1 MPIKGLLS
9 ASSACSVALRLEIM
23 NNESRVTLIRFAQ
36 AVWVGIAEIIALSLA
51 QLPQLIQSYWAA
63 ISAFVVMGADIS
75 QTLAASR
82 DRLTG
87 TAVGACLGALFV
99 MLWGN
104 QLWAFG
110 IAVTVTVL
118 FCAAVG
124 LDRSYRLGC
133 VTVAIVMVIRSP
145 DSPWVIALH
154 HFLEVGLEIVV
165 ALAISVLSPNPLP
178 ASANFGLN

>member
-1 MPIKGLLS
+1 LKI
-9 ASSACSVALRLEIM
+9 ASPWSL
-23 NNESRVTLIRFAQ
+23 NRFAQ
-36 AVWVGIAEIIALSLA
+36 AIKVGIAGIVALFLA
-51 QLPQLIQSYWAA
+51 RWFRLPQAYWAG

-75 QTLAASR
+75 QTMAASR
-82 DRLTG
+82 DRLMG

-124 LDRSYRLGC
+124 LERSYRLAC
-133 VTVAIVMVIRSP
+133 VTVAIVMLIKSAG
-145 DSPWVIALH
+145 SPWEIALH
-154 HFLEVGLEIVV
+154 RFLEVALGIVV
-165 ALAISVLSPNPLP
+165 ALAIAALP
-178 ASANFGLN
+178 PKVPPTDQRTTV